1 MGMNVCAERAVGAE
15 ICLLLA
21 VICYPLS
28 SKGNVT
34 GLGTNNLK
42 TNKHTE
48 TDNFIRKC
56 HLIFWH
62 RSSIEWSIDGNLE
75 KDFHKGAIGHVLF
88 REPYVCAEELARVHS
103 AESSPTDAIGL

>member
-48 TDNFIRKC
+48 TDNFIRK
-56 HLIFWH
+56 
-62 RSSIEWSIDGNLE
+62 
-75 KDFHKGAIGHVLF
+75 
-88 REPYVCAEELARVHS
+88 
-103 AESSPTDAIGL
+103 